1 MLPNKMGTN
10 SMIIHFLYCKF
21 AAKKNRRGPSP
32 PPPTSML
39 LACKNC
45 ENSCLNSTHKISDSD
60 RVIFQVLKIT
70 RTEMNFRIAEMIK
83 IVRVHLEIP

>member
-1 MLPNKMGTN
+1 
-10 SMIIHFLYCKF
+10 MIIHFLYCKF
-21 AAKKNRRGPSP
+21 AAKKTVEGPAP
-32 PPPTSML
+32 LPQHRCYL
-39 LACKNC
+39 LVKT